1 MNYLIIKERMNRSQ
15 VIDGVYTNV
24 TLEEAI
30 KIAIFDFPPEN
41 VGWRKRT
48 SKNGTVTLTKYF
60 KHRKTFPNPAKKWH
74 LTRRFILKPVEIVN
88 TDGLK
93 KLINE

>member
-1 MNYLIIKERMNRSQ
+1 MNYLIIRERMNRSQ

-30 KIAIFDFPPEN
+30 KIAIFDFDPEN

-60 KHRKTFPNPAKKWH
+60 KHRKTLHNPAEKWH
-74 LTRRFILKPVEIVN
+74 LTRRFILKPVDIHNGDDFKEM
-88 TDGLK
+88 
-93 KLINE
+93 INE